1 MHVTLQPRSYRT
13 TGTSKTPG
21 QILRQWL
28 LKVFHSPLCVPES
41 LVFGTRERDRGANG
55 ACYSVQSTCYKC
67 SCKAPPP
74 TPHAD
79 CMGEGTEGFSSLSLG
94 LDPTF
99 ISPYMRKKT
108 WPQEYVLFGL
118 GEKIG
123 NQLKKKNLQK
133 KKKKYGKTGESQ
145 QGLLMGTVRGST
157 KLRVVQ
163 GRWYIR

>member
-1 MHVTLQPRSYRT
+1 MQL
-13 TGTSKTPG
+13 
-21 QILRQWL
+21 
-28 LKVFHSPLCVPES
+28 
-41 LVFGTRERDRGANG
+41 
-55 ACYSVQSTCYKC
+55 QST
-67 SCKAPPP
+67 PPP

-123 NQLKKKNLQK
+123 NQLKKKKICK
-133 KKKKYGKTGESQ
+133 KKKKMERQAKASNGY
-145 QGLLMGTVRGST
+145 
-157 KLRVVQ
+157 
-163 GRWYIR
+163 